1 MIIIFLF
8 IFLVLPVSA
17 SEIDI
22 NYKWYKYND
31 SSYMSLDESKN
42 ISGYIDYSDY
52 IIDEYFD
59 IKTYEKIEGRFIYI
73 YNKTGKPIKSI
84 ENINIY
90 YNGDKIDYKATCQYA
105 DLKSMSSKGFIM
117 IDMRSNKYLKDI
129 EVEMNY
135 DGGDVLISFSDTG
148 FLFDTTLAQEKI
160 NQSGKYKFNH
170 IKNHQEIKYK
180 TYYNRIDGTY
190 AKESYEDYIYKDY
203 DDYKVNYFFYQKK
216 INQENIQ
223 IKDIIDTNYTFLRY
237 EGNIDLNK
245 NGNYE
250 LKIIFVE
257 CEKDIE
263 VIVDIKKDEELTKKL
278 EELNNSLEEKNKEL
292 ENVKNEVNNK
302 NIKVEELNKVLE
314 ENKIKIKELEE
325 QLKNKDITIEEYEN
339 KLKELN
345 NNLEEK
351 NKKLENVKNE
361 VNDKNIKIE
370 ELNKII
376 EADKIKIKELEK
388 QNKKIKKEIN
398 NKNKAIKEL
407 NKKLKELEEQNK
419 KLKKEIEKQ
428 NKTIIKNKG
437 KIDELNKQIK
447 ELKKQIKEI
456 NNQIKKY
463 EKEKIKSEEKMKL
476 LEDENNNLKNELE
489 INKKIYEK
497 NKNNHKK
504 IVNIKNKCFNE
515 LNEYKKTIDYLDSKY
530 NNDKEYY
537 ERYIKKLKYVIDEK
551 NNDYWNIK
559 KSSIFVGFITNH

>member
-17 SEIDI
+17 SEVDI

-245 NGNYE
+245 NGNYK

-263 VIVDIKKDEELTKKL
+263 VIVDIKRDEELTKKI
-278 EELNNSLEEKNKEL
+278 EELNNSLEEKNKELENIKNEINNKNIKVEELNKALEENKIKIKELEEQLQNKNITIKEYENKLKELNNNLEEKNKEL

-302 NIKVEELNKVLE
+302 NIKVDELNKTLE
-314 ENKIKIKELEE
+314 E
-325 QLKNKDITIEEYEN
+325 
-339 KLKELN
+339 
-345 NNLEEK
+345 
-351 NKKLENVKNE
+351 
-361 VNDKNIKIE
+361 
-370 ELNKII
+370 
-376 EADKIKIKELEK
+376 DKIKIKK
-388 QNKKIKKEIN
+388 
-398 NKNKAIKEL
+398 
-407 NKKLKELEEQNK
+407 LEEQNK
-419 KLKKEIEKQ
+419 NLKKEIEKQ
-428 NKTIIKNKG
+428 NKTIIKNKE

-447 ELKKQIKEI
+447 ELKKEIKEI

-463 EKEKIKSEEKMKL
+463 EKEKVKFEEKMKL
-476 LEDENNNLKNELE
+476 LEDENNNLKKELD

-515 LNEYKKTIDYLDSKY
+515 LEEYKKTIEYLDNKY
-530 NNDKEYY
+530 NTDKEYY

>member
-105 DLKSMSSKGFIM
+105 DLKSMSSKGFMM

-148 FLFDTTLAQEKI
+148 FLFDSTLAQEKI

-203 DDYKVNYFFYQKK
+203 NDYKVNYFFYQKK

-223 IKDIIDTNYTFLRY
+223 IKDIIDTNYTFVRY

-245 NGNYE
+245 NGNYK

-263 VIVDIKKDEELTKKL
+263 VIVDIKRDEELTKKI
-278 EELNNSLEEKNKEL
+278 EELNNSLEGKNKEL
-292 ENVKNEVNNK
+292 KNIKNEVNNK
-302 NIKVEELNKVLE
+302 NIKVDELNKTLE
-314 ENKIKIKELEE
+314 E
-325 QLKNKDITIEEYEN
+325 
-339 KLKELN
+339 
-345 NNLEEK
+345 
-351 NKKLENVKNE
+351 
-361 VNDKNIKIE
+361 
-370 ELNKII
+370 
-376 EADKIKIKELEK
+376 DKIKIKKLEE
-388 QNKKIKKEIN
+388 QNKKLKKEIN
-398 NKNKAIKEL
+398 NKNIAIKEL
-407 NKKLKELEEQNK
+407 NKKIKELEEQNK

-515 LNEYKKTIDYLDSKY
+515 LEEYKKTIDYLDNQY
-530 NNDKEYY
+530 NTDKEYY

>member
-203 DDYKVNYFFYQKK
+203 NDYKVNYFFYQKK

-245 NGNYE
+245 NGNYK

-263 VIVDIKKDEELTKKL
+263 VIVDIKRDEELTKKI

-302 NIKVEELNKVLE
+302 NIKVEELNKTIE
-314 ENKIKIKELEE
+314 EDKLKLKELEE

-351 NKKLENVKNE
+351 NKELENVKNE

-388 QNKKIKKEIN
+388 
-398 NKNKAIKEL
+398 
-407 NKKLKELEEQNK
+407 QNK

-463 EKEKIKSEEKMKL
+463 EKEKIKYEEKMKL

-559 KSSIFVGFITNH
+559 KNSIFVGFITNH

>member
-17 SEIDI
+17 SEVDI

-148 FLFDTTLAQEKI
+148 FLFDSTLAQEKI

-292 ENVKNEVNNK
+292 ENVKNEVN
-302 NIKVEELNKVLE
+302 
-314 ENKIKIKELEE
+314 
-325 QLKNKDITIEEYEN
+325 
-339 KLKELN
+339 
-345 NNLEEK
+345 
-351 NKKLENVKNE
+351 
-361 VNDKNIKIE
+361 DKNIKIE
-370 ELNKII
+370 ELNKTI
-376 EADKIKIKELEK
+376 EEDKIKI
-388 QNKKIKKEIN
+388 
-398 NKNKAIKEL
+398 
-407 NKKLKELEEQNK
+407 KELEEQNK

-428 NKTIIKNKG
+428 NKTIIKNKE

-447 ELKKQIKEI
+447 DLKKQIKEI

-463 EKEKIKSEEKMKL
+463 EKEKIKSEEKTKL
-476 LEDENNNLKNELE
+476 LEGENNNLKNELD

-515 LNEYKKTIDYLDSKY
+515 LNEYKKTIDYLDNKY
-530 NNDKEYY
+530 NTDKEYY

-551 NNDYWNIK
+551 NNEYWNIK

>member
-17 SEIDI
+17 SEVDI

-170 IKNHQEIKYK
+170 IKNHQGIKYK

-245 NGNYE
+245 NGNYK

-263 VIVDIKKDEELTKKL
+263 VIVDIKRDEELTKKI

-302 NIKVEELNKVLE
+302 NIKVEELNK
-314 ENKIKIKELEE
+314 
-325 QLKNKDITIEEYEN
+325 TIEED
-339 KLKELN
+339 KL
-345 NNLEEK
+345 
-351 NKKLENVKNE
+351 
-361 VNDKNIKIE
+361 
-370 ELNKII
+370 
-376 EADKIKIKELEK
+376 
-388 QNKKIKKEIN
+388 
-398 NKNKAIKEL
+398 
-407 NKKLKELEEQNK
+407 KLKELEEQNK

-447 ELKKQIKEI
+447 DLKKQIKEI

-463 EKEKIKSEEKMKL
+463 EKEKIKSEEKTKL

-515 LNEYKKTIDYLDSKY
+515 LEEYKKTIEYLDNKY
-530 NNDKEYY
+530 NTDKEYY

>member
-17 SEIDI
+17 SEVDI

-245 NGNYE
+245 NGNYK

-263 VIVDIKKDEELTKKL
+263 VIVDIKRDEELTKKI

-302 NIKVEELNKVLE
+302 NIKVEELNKTIE
-314 ENKIKIKELEE
+314 EDKIKIKELEE
-325 QLKNKDITIEEYEN
+325 Q
-339 KLKELN
+339 
-345 NNLEEK
+345 
-351 NKKLENVKNE
+351 
-361 VNDKNIKIE
+361 
-370 ELNKII
+370 
-376 EADKIKIKELEK
+376 
-388 QNKKIKKEIN
+388 
-398 NKNKAIKEL
+398 
-407 NKKLKELEEQNK
+407 
-419 KLKKEIEKQ
+419 
-428 NKTIIKNKG
+428 NKTIIKNKE

-447 ELKKQIKEI
+447 DLKKQIKEI

-463 EKEKIKSEEKMKL
+463 EKEKVKSEEKMKL
-476 LEDENNNLKNELE
+476 LEDENNNLKNELD

-515 LNEYKKTIDYLDSKY
+515 LNEYKKTIDYLDNKY
-530 NNDKEYY
+530 NTDKEYY

>member
-17 SEIDI
+17 SEVDI

-148 FLFDTTLAQEKI
+148 FLFDSTLAQEKI

-292 ENVKNEVNNK
+292 ENVKNEVN
-302 NIKVEELNKVLE
+302 
-314 ENKIKIKELEE
+314 
-325 QLKNKDITIEEYEN
+325 
-339 KLKELN
+339 
-345 NNLEEK
+345 
-351 NKKLENVKNE
+351 
-361 VNDKNIKIE
+361 DKNIKIE
-370 ELNKII
+370 ELNKTI
-376 EADKIKIKELEK
+376 EEDKIKI
-388 QNKKIKKEIN
+388 
-398 NKNKAIKEL
+398 
-407 NKKLKELEEQNK
+407 KELEEQNK

-428 NKTIIKNKG
+428 NKTIIKNKE

-447 ELKKQIKEI
+447 DLKKQIKEI

-463 EKEKIKSEEKMKL
+463 EKEKIKSEEKTKL
-476 LEDENNNLKNELE
+476 LEGENNNLKNELD

-515 LNEYKKTIDYLDSKY
+515 LNEYKKTIDYLDNKY
-530 NNDKEYY
+530 NTDKEYY

>member
-17 SEIDI
+17 REIDI

-148 FLFDTTLAQEKI
+148 FLFDSTLAQEKI

-245 NGNYE
+245 NGNYK

-263 VIVDIKKDEELTKKL
+263 VIVDIKRDEELTKKI

-292 ENVKNEVNNK
+292 ENIKNDVNNK
-302 NIKVEELNKVLE
+302 NIKVEELNKTIE
-314 ENKIKIKELEE
+314 EDKIKIKELEE
-325 QLKNKDITIEEYEN
+325 QLQNKNITIKEYEN

-345 NNLEEK
+345 NSLEEK
-351 NKKLENVKNE
+351 NKELENLKNE

-376 EADKIKIKELEK
+376 EADKIKT
-388 QNKKIKKEIN
+388 
-398 NKNKAIKEL
+398 
-407 NKKLKELEEQNK
+407 KELEEQNK

-447 ELKKQIKEI
+447 DLKKQIKEI

-504 IVNIKNKCFNE
+504 IVNIKNKCFDQLE
-515 LNEYKKTIDYLDSKY
+515 EYKKTIDYLDSKY

>member
-17 SEIDI
+17 REIDI

-148 FLFDTTLAQEKI
+148 FLFDSTLAQEKI

-245 NGNYE
+245 NGNYK

-263 VIVDIKKDEELTKKL
+263 VIVDIKRDEELTKKI

-292 ENVKNEVNNK
+292 ENIKNDVNNK
-302 NIKVEELNKVLE
+302 NIKVEELNKTIE
-314 ENKIKIKELEE
+314 EDKIKIKELEE
-325 QLKNKDITIEEYEN
+325 QLQNKNITIKEYEN

-345 NNLEEK
+345 NSLEEK
-351 NKKLENVKNE
+351 NKELENLKNE

-376 EADKIKIKELEK
+376 EADKIKT
-388 QNKKIKKEIN
+388 
-398 NKNKAIKEL
+398 
-407 NKKLKELEEQNK
+407 KELEEQNK

-447 ELKKQIKEI
+447 DLKKQIKDLKKQIKEI

-504 IVNIKNKCFNE
+504 IVNIKNKCFDQLE
-515 LNEYKKTIDYLDSKY
+515 EYKKTIDYLDSKY

>member
-17 SEIDI
+17 SEVDI
-22 NYKWYKYND
+22 NYKWYKYTE

-148 FLFDTTLAQEKI
+148 FLFDSTLAQEKI

-292 ENVKNEVNNK
+292 ENVKNEVN
-302 NIKVEELNKVLE
+302 
-314 ENKIKIKELEE
+314 
-325 QLKNKDITIEEYEN
+325 
-339 KLKELN
+339 
-345 NNLEEK
+345 
-351 NKKLENVKNE
+351 
-361 VNDKNIKIE
+361 DKNIKIE
-370 ELNKII
+370 ELNKTI
-376 EADKIKIKELEK
+376 EEDKIKI
-388 QNKKIKKEIN
+388 
-398 NKNKAIKEL
+398 
-407 NKKLKELEEQNK
+407 KELEEQNK

-428 NKTIIKNKG
+428 NKTIIKNKE

-447 ELKKQIKEI
+447 DLKKQIKEI

-463 EKEKIKSEEKMKL
+463 EKEKIKSEEKTKL
-476 LEDENNNLKNELE
+476 LEGENNNLKNELD

-515 LNEYKKTIDYLDSKY
+515 LNEYKKTIDYLDNKY
-530 NNDKEYY
+530 NTDKEYY